1 MKSGWG
7 QFLFISCA
15 GVMFVLLFLA
25 FPGESLGAPW
35 RWSPERVWSTIRK
48 GGPVMYPIFFSSIIA
63 LAVAL
68 ERLFALRRKKVI
80 PEPFLQ
86 AVRRHWR
93 HGEIRAALE
102 TCSLTDV
109 SIARILRAGL
119 RRRAFGFQEM
129 ERAIEGAG
137 QHEVTVLS
145 ANLRILGVIANL
157 APMLGLLG
165 TVVGMI
171 RAFNVISQS
180 GTGNPGLVAAGISEA
195 LLTTAAGLTVGIPA
209 LAAYHFLRARVD
221 RFIHEMESISMELVQ
236 GMAEAAAS
244 RGEEVALRQPAREEG
259 HEI

>member
-1 MKSGWG
+1 MKSGCG
-7 QFLFISCA
+7 HRLCIPCI
-15 GVMFVLLFLA
+15 GVAVALLVLALPVEA
-25 FPGESLGAPW
+25 LGAPW
-35 RWSPERVWSTIRK
+35 RWSPENIWAIIRK

-68 ERLFALRRKKVI
+68 ERLFALRRKKVM
-80 PEPFLQ
+80 PEAFLH

-93 HGEIRAALE
+93 RGEIRGALE

-109 SIARILRAGL
+109 SISRILRAGL
-119 RRRAFGFQEM
+119 RRRALGFQEM
-129 ERAIEGAG
+129 ERAIESAG
-137 QHEVTVLS
+137 QHEVAVLS
-145 ANLRILGVIANL
+145 GNLRILGVIANL

-221 RFIHEMESISMELVQ
+221 KFIHEMESIAMELVQ

-244 RGEEVALRQPAREEG
+244 RGEEVAVRQPAREG
-259 HEI
+259 GDEI